1 MKNELYIVLIYNKMS
16 QDNTDTNSQQDY
28 DDLFESFSQFGQR
41 CTICTDWLF
50 DYAEIIT
57 DPNHKWQMVHKDCVF
72 TEEPVKSKKRNKA
85 DSISN
90 QNNKSKKV

>member
-1 MKNELYIVLIYNKMS
+1 MKIEIYIVYYYKMS
-16 QDNTDTNSQQDY
+16 QDNTNNNSQQD
-28 DDLFESFSQFGQR
+28 DDLFESFSQYSQR
-41 CTICTDWLF
+41 CIICTDWLF
-50 DYAEIIT
+50 KIDEIVT

-72 TEEPVKSKKRNKA
+72 IEESVKSKKRNRE

>member
-1 MKNELYIVLIYNKMS
+1 MS
-16 QDNTDTNSQQDY
+16 QDNTDNNSQQD
-28 DDLFESFSQFGQR
+28 DDLFESFSQYSQR

-50 DYAEIIT
+50 GCDEVVI
-57 DPNHKWQMVHKDCVF
+57 DPHHKCQMVHKDCVF
-72 TEEPVKSKKRNKA
+72 IEEPAKSKKRNRE